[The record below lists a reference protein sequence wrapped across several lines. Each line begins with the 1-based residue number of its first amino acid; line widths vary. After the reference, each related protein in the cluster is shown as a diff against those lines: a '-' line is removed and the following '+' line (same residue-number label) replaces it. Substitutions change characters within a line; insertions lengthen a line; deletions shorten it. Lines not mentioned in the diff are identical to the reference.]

1 MFVMTS
7 ALSISMQAHAY
18 DDCYNAF
25 LPDFNTAYCVQQRNQ
40 RELERKQRE
49 LEAAKT
55 EFMKQEAELM
65 KEKARILRECGASYP
80 PSWCKNLPQL

>member
-1 MFVMTS
+1 MKKNVLMMFVMTS
-7 ALSISMQAHAY
+7 ALSISMPAHAY
-18 DDCYNAF
+18 DDCSF
-25 LPDFNTAYCVQQRNQ
+25 LPADKIADCVQQ
-40 RELERKQRE
+40 RKQRE

-65 KEKARILRECGASYP
+65 KEKARILRECGSSFP